1 MCSNCDDEL
10 MLLRESS
17 RLYLLPAYPTSQ
29 LLSKPISYSGSS
41 YTEPE
46 LLAAIL
52 FSSAG
57 LYMTFH
63 NQFAASYNN
72 NPMTPAPIRTALG
85 DAMNTNTAATRPTR
99 KKRKRTEKNSEANT
113 RRRLNN
119 ELGVDAPAVF
129 GVGPLSAGGRRFC
142 GRIGRYSPPFH
153 VWYFIRGVHSDT
165 KPESLP
171 EREVISTKRPGKE
184 FSHLACRLCTGDE
197 WTTWKNVKGQTTAIH
212 NHLKSQ
218 SHEKVWH
225 DIVLLKQLKGWETL
239 GTSNK
244 NSPSGEH
251 EPFSLPGFYNRLVK
265 WIAVDD
271 QSLDVIN
278 CPELQ
283 DTYRFQ
289 IPALVRVVIWGG

>member
-1 MCSNCDDEL
+1 MWLCDFINSRRVDQSLHYTSPSPSSDSEDSSNLSRYHSGMPSCQTWHPALKLWEMITKTRDEGAQPPVVL
-10 MLLRESS
+10 PRGGAKSREFVGTA
-17 RLYLLPAYPTSQ
+17 PHTTAEIVGVIDAT
-29 LLSKPISYSGSS
+29 
-41 YTEPE
+41 
-46 LLAAIL
+46 AV
-52 FSSAG
+52 
-57 LYMTFH
+57 MTFH

-72 NPMTPAPIRTALG
+72 NPMTPTPIHTALG

-129 GVGPLSAGGRRFC
+129 GVGPLSAGAAASAA
-142 GRIGRYSPPFH
+142 RIGRYSPPFRH
-153 VWYFIRGVHSDT
+153 RHPRGDQ
-165 KPESLP
+165 
-171 EREVISTKRPGKE
+171 
-184 FSHLACRLCTGDE
+184 

-271 QSLDVIN
+271 Q
-278 CPELQ
+278 
-283 DTYRFQ
+283 
-289 IPALVRVVIWGG
+289 VRAIS